1 MVRARQLT
9 RHRHNSDSARLQH
22 ARQALWIVLAG
33 SIAGFTVL
41 MGSSMDAGR
50 LLRDLVFYN
59 LPYLATA
66 GLCWWAPANTRSSRR
81 AWRLLAAVNCGL
93 ADCPTARKRGRRPV
107 GERPGQVA
115 QTIHKLR
122 AASPARP
129 QHHPSR
135 FAICC
140 TST

>member
-1 MVRARQLT
+1 MVRSRRLT
-9 RHRHNSDSARLQH
+9 RHRHSSDSARVRR
-22 ARQALWIVLAG
+22 ARRALWIVLAG

-81 AWRLLAAVNCGL
+81 AWRLLAVAILL
-93 ADCPTARKRGRRPV
+93 AAAGNVCFTLIPDTHGVV
-107 GERPGQVA
+107 GADGG
-115 QTIHKLR
+115 
-122 AASPARP
+122 
-129 QHHPSR
+129 
-135 FAICC
+135 
-140 TST
+140 